1 MKRFISAASCDLI
14 VNFFWFPEEKKQ
26 IIVINVLTFNFS
38 PIFQM
43 YINMHYKYI
52 IAFLWLAVRVTFGAT
67 FV

>member
-1 MKRFISAASCDLI
+1 MNYMKRFISAASCDLI
-14 VNFFWFPEEKKQ
+14 VNFFGFQKKKKQ

-43 YINMHYKYI
+43 YINMHY
-52 IAFLWLAVRVTFGAT
+52 AFLWLAVRVTFGAT